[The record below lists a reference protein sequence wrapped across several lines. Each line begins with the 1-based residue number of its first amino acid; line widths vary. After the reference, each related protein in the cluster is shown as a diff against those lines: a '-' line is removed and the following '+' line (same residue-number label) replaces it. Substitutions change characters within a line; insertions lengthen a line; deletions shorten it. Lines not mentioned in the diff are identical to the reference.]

1 MIIFDGWKLLGLGIL
16 ILASIAYVIYI
27 WFISRS
33 GGDK

>member
-1 MIIFDGWKLLGLGIL
+1 MIIFDGMELIGLGVL

-27 WFISRS
+27 WFVSRS